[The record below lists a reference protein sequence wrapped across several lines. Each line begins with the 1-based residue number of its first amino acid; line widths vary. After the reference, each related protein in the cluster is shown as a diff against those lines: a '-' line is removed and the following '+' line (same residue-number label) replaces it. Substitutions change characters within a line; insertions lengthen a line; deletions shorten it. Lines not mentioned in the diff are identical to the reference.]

1 MKTMKHF
8 LYILAVL
15 IAGISLRATAG
26 DENSQTRSVKDF
38 NAIKVS
44 TGVQLY
50 LLMDDRQEVR
60 IVADDEII
68 SDVVT
73 EVKDHTLHIYVR
85 KSNMFKFFNW
95 GSRNTVKAYVSA
107 TEINS
112 LGASSGAYIRS
123 ENTIKGNSL
132 VLDMSSG
139 SGMTLDIVYKEI
151 KMDSSSGANAKL
163 SGRAKTFQ
171 VSASSGSII
180 NAGDLEAVNCEASA
194 SSGANI
200 SIVATDEISAHSSSG
215 GSIRYSGNPGIKDIN
230 KSSGGTVS
238 QR

>member
-15 IAGISLRATAG
+15 FTGISIQATAS

-50 LLMDDRQEVR
+50 LSMDDRQEVR
-60 IVADDEII
+60 IEANDDII

-73 EVKDHTLHIYVR
+73 EVKDQTLHIYVR
-85 KSNMFKFFNW
+85 KNNMFKFFNW

-112 LGASSGAYIRS
+112 LGASSGANIRS
-123 ENTIKGNSL
+123 ENTLEGNSL

-139 SGMTLDIVYKEI
+139 GGMTLDVVYKDI
-151 KMDSSSGANAKL
+151 KMEGSSGANAKL
-163 SGRAKTFQ
+163 SGKAKTFR
-171 VSASSGSII
+171 VSASSGSNI
-180 NAGDLEAVNCEASA
+180 NAGNLDAVNCKANA

-200 SIVATDEISAHSSSG
+200 SMVATGEITAHSSSG
-215 GSIRYSGNPGIKDIN
+215 GSIRYSGNPGVKDIN